1 MKNIKLTDIIILAI
15 CTLILTVGI
24 DVIKLNSTVSRT
36 ISERKINSIKELAT
50 ADGQLPKGLR
60 TKAIPATTVS
70 MKKEMTLK
78 EYEEKTLSEVKPFK
92 LGPISKAKFM
102 GSEAKS
108 TNQAKSTSKPVEV
121 VNSGSGRPVTLAI
134 TFYTDTA
141 EENGGWAG
149 MVSNNKK
156 IAPGMVATGNSI
168 PYGTKLNIPNL
179 GQYVAGLDGINNFV
193 VEDRMHADEAKKC
206 DDGEIR
212 VDIYVP
218 RLPGEDD
225 DVYSAR
231 VNNYGRYDVQ
241 GYIS

>member
-1 MKNIKLTDIIILAI
+1 MKNIKLTDMIILAI

-24 DVIKLNSTVSRT
+24 DVIKLNATVSTT
-36 ISERKINSIKELAT
+36 ISERKLDSIKELAT
-50 ADGQLPKGLR
+50 ADGQLPKTK

-70 MKKEMTLK
+70 MKKDITLK
-78 EYEEKTLSEVKPFK
+78 DYEEKTLSEVEPFE
-92 LGPISKAKFM
+92 LGPISKAKFID
-102 GSEAKS
+102 GEA
-108 TNQAKSTSKPVEV
+108 TTVNQANSESKPVEV
-121 VNSGSGRPVTLAI
+121 ANNGSGRPVTLAV

-156 IAPGMVATGNSI
+156 IAPGMVATGNNIS
-168 PYGTKLNIPNL
+168 YGTQLSIPNL

-225 DVYSAR
+225 DTYSAR

>member
-1 MKNIKLTDIIILAI
+1 MKNMKLTDIIILAI
-15 CTLILTVGI
+15 CTIILSVGL
-24 DVIKLNSTVSRT
+24 DVVKLNSTVSRT
-36 ISERKINSIKELAT
+36 ISERKMNSIKELAT
-50 ADGQLPKGLR
+50 ADGQLPKGNI
-60 TKAIPATTVS
+60 KAIPANTVS

-92 LGPISKAKFM
+92 LGPVSKAKFVN
-102 GSEAKS
+102 GEAKS
-108 TNQAKSTSKPVEV
+108 TNQANSTSKPVEV
-121 VNSGSGRPVTLAI
+121 ANNGSGRPVTLAV

-149 MVSNNKK
+149 MVSNNKR
-156 IAPGMVATGNSI
+156 IAPGMVATGDGV
-168 PYGTKLNIPNL
+168 PFGTRLSIPNL

-225 DVYSAR
+225 DTYSAR